1 MMYVQLFGPANSQPR
16 AMNALHPLLAHCDCY
31 TGEAD
36 HLMLAHLGRGP
47 VDVNSGTRVTEAQSP
62 NRISDQE
69 LRVSIEGQV

>member
-1 MMYVQLFGPANSQPR
+1 
-16 AMNALHPLLAHCDCY
+16 
-31 TGEAD
+31 
-36 HLMLAHLGRGP
+36 MLAHLGRGP